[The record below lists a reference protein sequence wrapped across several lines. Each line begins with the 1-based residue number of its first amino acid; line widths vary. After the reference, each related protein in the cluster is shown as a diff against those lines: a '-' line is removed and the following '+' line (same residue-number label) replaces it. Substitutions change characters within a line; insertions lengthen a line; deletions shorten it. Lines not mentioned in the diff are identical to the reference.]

1 MTRPS
6 KASEIG
12 GSGPGCAM
20 IVSVVPG
27 NVMPMRTLMD
37 SITGTYRVAT
47 LSSVYIIDLGAEV
60 VSRAPNIDGVVTARL
75 RQDESWTK
83 LVRIVDCTV
92 GARME
97 LFIDLGVA
105 GVTFTSRRSTTVVE
119 IAPIIDFDEAR
130 STPQM

>member
-1 MTRPS
+1 
-6 KASEIG
+6 
-12 GSGPGCAM
+12 
-20 IVSVVPG
+20 
-27 NVMPMRTLMD
+27 MD